1 MDLYECVNKRYGAV
15 DGSNAGV
22 DLNEVDNLKREMN
35 APFIELVGFDRV
47 NAQQADFS
55 RLRSVDLSASD
66 LR

>member
-1 MDLYECVNKRYGAV
+1 MNRRYGAAS
-15 DGSNAGV
+15 GANAGV
-22 DLNEVDNLKREMN
+22 DLNEVENLKRDMN

-55 RLRSVDLSASD
+55 KLRAVGLSATD

>member
-1 MDLYECVNKRYGAV
+1 MNRRYGAIS
-15 DGSNAGV
+15 GSNAGV
-22 DLNEVDNLKREMN
+22 DLNELNNLKREMN

-55 RLRSVDLSASD
+55 NLRAVDLAGSD

>member
-1 MDLYECVNKRYGAV
+1 M
-15 DGSNAGV
+15 
-22 DLNEVDNLKREMN
+22 NEVDNLKREMN

-55 RLRSVDLSASD
+55 RLRAVDLSASD